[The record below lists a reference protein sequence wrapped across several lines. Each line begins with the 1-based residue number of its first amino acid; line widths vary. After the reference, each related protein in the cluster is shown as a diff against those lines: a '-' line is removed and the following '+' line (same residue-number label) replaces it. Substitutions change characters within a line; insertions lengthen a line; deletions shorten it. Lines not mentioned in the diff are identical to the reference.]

1 MNQASTRS
9 HCIFTIHLCSKEL
22 GSAMVRCSK
31 LHLVDLAG
39 SERVG
44 KTGVG
49 GQILTE
55 AKYINLSLHYLEQVS
70 GLSLLQR
77 FLLYYFFLK
86 LHYGILPSLT
96 MWLKHGIPSYFQK
109 CFMLCFQLFYTDKF
123 DGFRFTHSCFH
134 YHISTDQHIYEK

>member
-22 GSAMVRCSK
+22 GSAMVRHSK

-55 AKYINLSLHYLEQVS
+55 AKYINLSLHYLEQVRK
-70 GLSLLQR
+70 LSLLQM
-77 FLLYYFFLK
+77 FFFIF
-86 LHYGILPSLT
+86 YGALWNFALSNHMIEILNC
-96 MWLKHGIPSYFQK
+96 KKCQK
-109 CFMLCFQLFYTDKF
+109 CFMLCFQLLYADKF
-123 DGFRFTHSCFH
+123 DGLRFTHSCF
-134 YHISTDQHIYEK
+134 